1 MQLAEANIAKA
12 RYRLDSPAIADFVNR
27 IDLVNAVAERSPGFV
42 WRFQLPVGSTMAM
55 RLFDDPMVIFNMSV
69 WQTPQDLEHYV
80 WNTVHRQVYRRKAEW
95 FDAMVSHHFVMWW
108 VEDGHRPTPTEAKE
122 RLDHLDRHGNTD
134 HAFDWAHL
142 PHVKLWQSQRCA

>member
-12 RYRLDSPAIADFVNR
+12 LYPLDDPAIAGFVNR
-27 IDLVNAVAERSPGFV
+27 IDLVNAVAARSPGFV
-42 WRFQLPVGSTMAM
+42 WRYQARAGDPVGVPA
-55 RLFDDPMVIFNMSV
+55 FDSANTIFNMSV
-69 WQTPQDLEHYV
+69 WSAPADLEHFV

-95 FDAMVSHHFVMWW
+95 FAAIASHHFVMWW
-108 VEDGHRPTPTEAKE
+108 VEDGHRPAPGEAKE